1 MHNDPIILITET
13 LLFRGVKML
22 VCPLLINE
30 ETPEPLSDICLK
42 YICSNL
48 DTISYADISNPSIHH
63 LSTQVVM
70 PNEIC
75 ERLLQV
81 LMFVDLIIYEINLS
95 PVD

>member
-1 MHNDPIILITET
+1 MIIFQLFVTSA
-13 LLFRGVKML
+13 LFRGIKML

-48 DTISYADISNPSIHH
+48 DTISHADISNPSIHH

-81 LMFVDLIIYEINLS
+81 LQLIYLINFY
-95 PVD
+95 

>member
-1 MHNDPIILITET
+1 
-13 LLFRGVKML
+13 ML

-48 DTISYADISNPSIHH
+48 DTISHADISNPNIHH
-63 LSTQVVM
+63 LSSQVVM

-81 LMFVDLIIYEINLS
+81 LHPRFTYATRKR
-95 PVD
+95 